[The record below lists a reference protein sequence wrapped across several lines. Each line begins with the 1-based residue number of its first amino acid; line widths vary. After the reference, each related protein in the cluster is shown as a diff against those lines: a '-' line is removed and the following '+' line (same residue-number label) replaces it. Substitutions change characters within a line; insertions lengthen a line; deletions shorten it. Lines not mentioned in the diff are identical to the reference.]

1 MWYSDGRI
9 ARVGI
14 SKLYNLSATG
24 MSPSLLCC
32 VRCPA
37 TAANVHQ
44 SVAVCPCIAA
54 AEFRS
59 FRDALAIVLWL
70 RIKDGLNSV
79 LLRRAKAATSPES
92 AVRDAQDW
100 KFITTLGKKFL
111 LAYTSYYEDTKDEP
125 LPGDDPL
132 SPESPFTS
140 PPCTGAGGPGKKK
153 RGQKRP
159 LETQTASDSFPSSES
174 VAVSEA
180 GEDHAPTASASV

>member
-37 TAANVHQ
+37 ATVNVHQ
-44 SVAVCPCIAA
+44 SVVVCPCIAA

-70 RIKDGLNSV
+70 RIKDGLKSV
-79 LLRRAKAATSPES
+79 PLRRAKAAASSES
-92 AVRDAQDW
+92 AVRDADDW
-100 KFITTLGKKFL
+100 RLIHTLGKTFL
-111 LAYTSYYEDTKDEP
+111 LAYTSYYEDTKEEP

-132 SPESPFTS
+132 SPDSPFTS
-140 PPCTGAGGPGKKK
+140 PSSAGAGGPAKKK

-159 LETQTASDSFPSSES
+159 LETQTCTQEKDGRQVIPETTSSTKS
-174 VAVSEA
+174 RCS
-180 GEDHAPTASASV
+180 TRST